1 MNINKAIIIKSILLV
16 VLFIA
21 VFTSFPNLA
30 FVIIDGLMWL
40 VELRIK
46 ADTWLIDLWRGLKS

>member
-21 VFTSFPNLA
+21 VFTSFPNFA
-30 FVIIDGLMWL
+30 FVIIDGLMEL

-46 ADTWLIDLWRGLKS
+46 VDTWLIDLWRGLKS

>member
-1 MNINKAIIIKSILLV
+1 MNINKAIMLKSIMLV

-30 FVIIDGLMWL
+30 FVIIDGLMEL

-46 ADTWLIDLWRGLKS
+46 VDTWLIDLWRGLKS